1 APNYDPAKDASLIT
15 YPTTGTITGF
25 NGLTDIDKY
34 IHIVSVD
41 RATNVSSVKTIQVRD
56 LVQKFRITEKYQ
68 YQDAD
73 GNFHDLQAPKTVEVN
88 RETNYSQ
95 LAPAQADNWE
105 IVSYMVD
112 NGSEIKQ
119 DTATINNVTDHH
131 TVTFIYKKA
140 VSTVHVRQVILTAE
154 PSLVE
159 PSSGYIDFLQ
169 QDTLMHTKANSG
181 TKEDLA
187 FTPIKLEMLTGY
199 YTYQISPIIPEYY
212 QYKGYLVTDNS
223 HTTGVTVED
232 GTLPVLDFKVKK
244 EYWVT
249 IYLEPITTTPKPY
262 SWIYQAG
269 KFGQIQ

>member
-1 APNYDPAKDASLIT
+1 DPNYDPAKDASLIT

-105 IVSYMVD
+105 IASYMVD

-140 VSTVHVRQVILTAE
+140 IATAHLRQVIVTENDEIVLPETGYA
-154 PSLVE
+154 SLAQHDTMLQAKMK
-159 PSSGYIDFLQ
+159 SS
-169 QDTLMHTKANSG
+169 
-181 TKEDLA
+181 
-187 FTPIKLEMLTGY
+187 KLNTEVFSPVQLELLTGY
-199 YTYQISPIIPEYY
+199 YTYTVTPVIPEHYEY
-212 QYKGYLVTDNS
+212 VGYLMTDTK
-223 HTTGVTVED
+223 HTTGTMVAD
-232 GTLPVLDFKVKK
+232 GSLPTLDFIKKK
-244 EYWVT
+244 EQWVT
-249 IYLEPITTTPKPY
+249 LYLKPSSSSPRPY
-262 SWIYQAG
+262 SWDYQVNDFG
-269 KFGQIQ
+269 KVQ